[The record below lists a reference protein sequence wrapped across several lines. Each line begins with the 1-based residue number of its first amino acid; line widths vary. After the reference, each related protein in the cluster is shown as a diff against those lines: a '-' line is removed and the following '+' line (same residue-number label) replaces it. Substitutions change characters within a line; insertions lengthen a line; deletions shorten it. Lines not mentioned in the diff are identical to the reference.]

1 MADIAWFADIGA
13 GDVATV
19 GGKNASLGE
28 MYSNLTSEGIA
39 VPNGFAT
46 TASAYR
52 AFIDENDL
60 AEALTGLVAEIDADS
75 TVLIENARRMRD
87 LIMHGT
93 FSSSFEQEVLAAYH
107 ELSGHGEPVP
117 VAVRS
122 SATAEDLPNASFAG
136 QQESYLMV
144 IGDSELLSSIQ
155 KAFSSLFT
163 ARAISYRT
171 DMGFDHMAVALSVG
185 VQHMVRADSGV
196 SGVMFTLDPDTGFRD
211 VIVIDSIWGLG
222 ENIVQGRS
230 TPDEFHVHKPA
241 MRNGFDSITRTI
253 IGEKELTMRYSE
265 EGHRIV
271 NEPTRAELRRTKTL
285 NSSEVMLLARWG
297 DAIERH
303 YTKRNRFETPMDIE
317 WAKDGVTGELFVVQ
331 ARPETIHSRATTARI
346 RQFSITERGSVLSSG
361 IAIGAGV
368 ASGIARVV
376 DNPADLEQV
385 TAGDVLVTSTTDPD
399 WEPIMKRAAAIVTE
413 HGGRTAHAAI
423 VARELGI
430 PAVVGAV
437 AARRTIAG
445 GRVVTV
451 SCAEGAVGYV
461 YEGSVPFEVEDIDL
475 DALPSTETKVM
486 INLADPDQAYT
497 LAALPVDG
505 VGLAR
510 MEFIL
515 ANAVRVHPMALLNY
529 DSLTREVRRHIDEL
543 THAFQSREQF
553 FVHTLSEGVATI
565 AAAFFPRPVILRF
578 SDFKT
583 NEYRNLIGG
592 ADFEPHEE
600 NPMIG
605 WRGASRYIDPAY
617 QPAFEMEAEAV
628 LRVRNVLG
636 LKNLHVMVPFCRSPQ
651 EGRAV
656 IDVLDKNGLR
666 RGDDGLQILV
676 MAEIPSN
683 ILNAA
688 AFAEIFDGFSIG
700 SNDLTQLT
708 LGVDRDSE
716 RVATAFN
723 EMDPAVLVA
732 CQMLL
737 EAAHDAGVPVGVC
750 GQAPSDYPEFAE
762 FLVEHDVSS
771 ISLSPD
777 ALLKTVVRIAAL
789 EAS

>member
-1 MADIAWFADIGA
+1 
-13 GDVATV
+13 
-19 GGKNASLGE
+19 
-28 MYSNLTSEGIA
+28 
-39 VPNGFAT
+39 
-46 TASAYR
+46 
-52 AFIDENDL
+52 
-60 AEALTGLVAEIDADS
+60 
-75 TVLIENARRMRD
+75 
-87 LIMHGT
+87 
-93 FSSSFEQEVLAAYH
+93 
-107 ELSGHGEPVP
+107 
-117 VAVRS
+117 
-122 SATAEDLPNASFAG
+122 
-136 QQESYLMV
+136 
-144 IGDSELLSSIQ
+144 
-155 KAFSSLFT
+155 
-163 ARAISYRT
+163 
-171 DMGFDHMAVALSVG
+171 
-185 VQHMVRADSGV
+185 
-196 SGVMFTLDPDTGFRD
+196 
-211 VIVIDSIWGLG
+211 
-222 ENIVQGRS
+222 
-230 TPDEFHVHKPA
+230 
-241 MRNGFDSITRTI
+241 
-253 IGEKELTMRYSE
+253 
-265 EGHRIV
+265 
-271 NEPTRAELRRTKTL
+271 
-285 NSSEVMLLARWG
+285 
-297 DAIERH
+297 
-303 YTKRNRFETPMDIE
+303 
-317 WAKDGVTGELFVVQ
+317 
-331 ARPETIHSRATTARI
+331 
-346 RQFSITERGSVLSSG
+346 
-361 IAIGAGV
+361 
-368 ASGIARVV
+368 
-376 DNPADLEQV
+376 
-385 TAGDVLVTSTTDPD
+385 
-399 WEPIMKRAAAIVTE
+399 
-413 HGGRTAHAAI
+413 
-423 VARELGI
+423 
-430 PAVVGAV
+430 
-437 AARRTIAG
+437 
-445 GRVVTV
+445 
-451 SCAEGAVGYV
+451 
-461 YEGSVPFEVEDIDL
+461 
-475 DALPSTETKVM
+475 
-486 INLADPDQAYT
+486 
-497 LAALPVDG
+497 
-505 VGLAR
+505 
-510 MEFIL
+510 
-515 ANAVRVHPMALLNY
+515 
-529 DSLTREVRRHIDEL
+529 REVRRHIDEL

-732 CQMLL
+732 CKMLL